1 MESRGGLATELN
13 QANNVT
19 AQGLAQQSNIDVM
32 NNLKTRDYN
41 DAVDKAK
48 EKFTQGTAEDE
59 KNAFEKLGEYGV
71 QVGDKYSKYN
81 DFIKEGGDLSGL
93 RSSKIASGVGSAFGK
108 AGQGIKSAISGPA
121 KPSIDGI
128 EVSGTEMTGTPK
140 PSEPMPQEQV
150 AQHTTPSEAP
160 SSETGEVNTQAPS
173 SETGE
178 VNVSGDTEPSSTTST
193 TLKEGESA
201 TEEGLEEGAS
211 IGGKIAGKVAK
222 VSGGLFSVG
231 VLGSD
236 IYSQVKNKSFFYG
249 ENTGDKVGNFMGEMG
264 SVADVMGVATGDPL
278 LAIAGVGLGAVGSV
292 VSDISELFHHHD
304 AKPPP
309 PAEPPPKKI
318 IAGAVQNIASSGQ
331 VAEAQSSTAR

>member
-1 MESRGGLATELN
+1 MELRGGLVSELN
-13 QANNVT
+13 QSNNIT

-32 NNLKTRDYN
+32 NNLKSRDYN

-48 EKFTQGTAEDE
+48 EKFTKETSEDE
-59 KNAFEKLGEYGV
+59 KSAFEKLGEYGV
-71 QVGDKYSKYN
+71 QVGDKYKKYN

-108 AGQGIKSAISGPA
+108 AGQGVKSAISNAVSGPA

-128 EVSGTEMTGTPK
+128 EVSGTDMTGTPK
-140 PSEPMPQEQV
+140 PAEQMPQEQID
-150 AQHTTPSEAP
+150 QHTSPSEPP
-160 SSETGEVNTQAPS
+160 SSETGEVS
-173 SETGE
+173 
-178 VNVSGDTEPSSTTST
+178 SSTASEST
-193 TLKEGESA
+193 GAESTLKEGSSA

-236 IYSQVKNKSFFYG
+236 IYSQAKSKSFFYG

-304 AKPPP
+304 AKPPTP
-309 PAEPPPKKI
+309 PPPPKPVDTGSI
-318 IAGAVQNIASSGQ
+318 QNIAGSGQ

>member
-1 MESRGGLATELN
+1 MELRGGLPTELN
-13 QANNVT
+13 QANNIT
-19 AQGLAQQSNIDVM
+19 ERGLAQQSNIDVM

-48 EKFTQGTAEDE
+48 ERFNLGTAEDE

-81 DFIKEGGDLSGL
+81 DFIKEGGNLSGL
-93 RSSKIASGVGSAFGK
+93 RSTKIADGVGSAFGK
-108 AGQGIKSAISGPA
+108 AGQGVKSAISNAVSGPP
-121 KPSIDGI
+121 KPSVDGI
-128 EVSGTEMTGTPK
+128 EVSGTEMTGTAK
-140 PSEPMPQEQV
+140 PVEPMPQEQIT
-150 AQHTTPSEAP
+150 QHTTPSE
-160 SSETGEVNTQAPS
+160 TPS

-178 VNVSGDTEPSSTTST
+178 VNVSGDTETPTST

-236 IYSQVKNKSFFYG
+236 IYSQVKNKSFLYG

-264 SVADVMGVATGDPL
+264 SVADVMGVATADPL
-278 LAIAGVGLGAVGSV
+278 LAIAGVGLGAIGSV

-304 AKPPP
+304 AKPPTP
-309 PAEPPPKKI
+309 NQPPPKPI
-318 IAGAVQNIASSGQ
+318 QAGAIQNIAGSGQ

>member
-1 MESRGGLATELN
+1 MELRGGLATELN
-13 QANNVT
+13 QANNIT

-41 DAVDKAK
+41 DAVNKAK
-48 EKFTQGTAEDE
+48 ENFTSGTAEDE

-93 RSSKIASGVGSAFGK
+93 RSTKIVSGVGSAFGK

-140 PSEPMPQEQV
+140 PATPAEPLPQEQV
-150 AQHTTPSEAP
+150 AQHTTPSEP
-160 SSETGEVNTQAPS
+160 PS

-178 VNVSGDTEPSSTTST
+178 VNVSGDTEAPPSSTTST

-304 AKPPP
+304 ATPPP
-309 PAEPPPKKI
+309 PTEPPPKKI

-331 VAEAQSSTAR
+331 VAEAQTSTAR